1 MGRGNCVS
9 LDTLTANKD
18 FNNISIE
25 LEIWRMW
32 SFFFHL
38 SSHRLGMGHVVTT
51 LAPTFLMESSSFF
64 QVTIKMHA
72 SFDKFKFR
80 PDTTTDAGVRKIDV

>member
-9 LDTLTANKD
+9 LDTFTANKD
-18 FNNISIE
+18 INNISIE

-64 QVTIKMHA
+64 QVARKYMQALI
-72 SFDKFKFR
+72 SSNFDQI
-80 PDTTTDAGVRKIDV
+80 PPLTP